1 MVNDMEAFIIDRSKK
16 WTVEDYLLLE
26 EEVKCEILDGELLMT
41 PAPLISH
48 QRTVGA
54 LYQHLIYFV
63 NNQEAGELFFA
74 PVDVYFDKE
83 NVYQPDL
90 VFVSAARSTI
100 IGEKGLSEAP
110 DLIVE
115 VISPS
120 NSYIDRYSKKAKY
133 EQFGVNEY
141 WIADPANQTLE
152 IFALASFGKYE
163 LFLFLP
169 QRGRVKSTIL
179 NSLDFELANIFG

>member
-1 MVNDMEAFIIDRSKK
+1 MTKDMEAFMVDRSKK
-16 WTVEDYLLLE
+16 WTVEDYLQLE
-26 EEVKCEILDGELLMT
+26 EELKCEILDGELLLSPT
-41 PAPLISH
+41 PSISH
-48 QRTVGA
+48 QRTLA
-54 LYQHLIYFV
+54 SLYQQLISFV
-63 NNQEAGELFFA
+63 NQQQAGELFFA

-90 VFVSAARSTI
+90 VFVSAARSSI
-100 IGEKGLSEAP
+100 IQEKGVMQAP

-133 EQFGVNEY
+133 EQFGVKEY

-152 IFALASFGKYE
+152 IFALASSGKYA
-163 LFLFLP
+163 LFLFLT
-169 QRGRVKSTIL
+169 QRGKVKSTIL
-179 NSLDFELANIFG
+179 NSLDFELSHIFG